1 MWIPNAEAKF
11 TLITLAQLFWPTE
24 LFILMNKK
32 GEMVLDPQTPHQ
44 AEIIAWQKPRHF
56 ISVQIAMESIDE
68 EKVPGFF
75 PGVPSLCFPP
85 N

>member
-1 MWIPNAEAKF
+1 
-11 TLITLAQLFWPTE
+11 
-24 LFILMNKK
+24 MNKK